1 MERKKYVI
9 VVAGGRGVRMGTEIP
24 KQFLLLGGIPILQRT
39 ITAFVEA
46 IPGIEVITVLPKDQ
60 FAAWKDLCVKYSFTV
75 PQKLVAGG
83 ISRFHSVKNGL
94 AKVPAGAIVAIH
106 DGVRPL
112 VDKKFLRG
120 LFSQVSDGN
129 ALTPD
134 GRPLS
139 RGIRALIPVLKV
151 TDTLHNTA
159 GPDPD
164 RSTLL
169 AAQTPQIF
177 LSEDI
182 KEAYRQPYDMKF
194 TDDASVAAAKEIPL
208 TFAEGERKNI
218 KITTPEDI
226 PFAEHLLLLR

>member
-1 MERKKYVI
+1 MERKKYLI
-9 VVAGGRGVRMGTEIP
+9 VVAGGRGVRMGGDIP
-24 KQFLLLGGIPILQRT
+24 KQFLLLGGIPILQRS
-39 ITAFVEA
+39 ISAFVEA
-46 IPGIEVITVLPKDQ
+46 VPDIKVITVLPRDQ
-60 FAAWKDLCVKYSFTV
+60 FATWKDLCLKNSFTV
-75 PQKLVAGG
+75 PQTLVAGG

-112 VDKKFLRG
+112 VGRKFLRG
-120 LFSQVSDGN
+120 LFASVEEGG
-129 ALTPD
+129 A
-134 GRPLS
+134 
-139 RGIRALIPVLKV
+139 RAVIPCLKV
-151 TDTLHNTA
+151 TDTLHSTV

-182 KEAYRQPYDMKF
+182 KSAYELPYDLKF

-218 KITTPEDI
+218 KITTPEDL
-226 PFAEHLLLLR
+226 PLAEQLLLLR